1 MDEIW
6 YNKIRKFKFVS
17 LIAGMKM
24 LGYIESYIIITLIYF
39 IVYKIYLK
47 KKEKKYIIKF
57 SIMYIYLFLVLCV
70 TILPID
76 FTNSNSIPL

>member
-1 MDEIW
+1 MNL
-6 YNKIRKFKFVS
+6 YAMLF
-17 LIAGMKM
+17 IA
-24 LGYIESYIIITLIYF
+24 YITLIYF
-39 IVYKIYLK
+39 IIYQVYLK

-76 FTNSNSIPL
+76 FTLDPKWKYHS